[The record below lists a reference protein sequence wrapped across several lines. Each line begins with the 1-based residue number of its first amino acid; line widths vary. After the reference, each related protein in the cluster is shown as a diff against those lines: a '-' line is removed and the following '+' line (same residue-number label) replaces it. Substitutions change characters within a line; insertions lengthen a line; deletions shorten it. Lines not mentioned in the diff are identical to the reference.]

1 MGIGWSA
8 EIDEVIAGDLA
19 AGVAYLTPAE
29 GVVITPMAPLGIRD
43 ADAGTVTVTTSLG
56 LWKKLERIRAN
67 PSIAVAFHSR
77 DHADSNR
84 PEFVLVQGSASFS
97 TTPDRAWLESIR
109 PQWEHF
115 LGPIKGGLA
124 GRWLEVYYWQR
135 VAITIDVRRIIVWP
149 TRDCAGEPVVLGE
162 ALPGP
167 PPPQSPPRN
176 GTGPR
181 TDADRLAAE
190 VRSLPHALV
199 GWAGADG
206 LPMVTAVAAGGSSAA
221 GAELVVPAAVR
232 PEGGRR
238 AGLTA
243 HRFEPRMIGQEQRLY
258 TGWLD
263 VEGDRAVYAPHT
275 RAGYRLPASKV
286 AFTLGSGI
294 VTRRGIRKARERGL
308 APA

>member
-1 MGIGWSA
+1 MPTA
-8 EIDEVIAGDLA
+8 
-19 AGVAYLTPAE
+19 T
-29 GVVITPMAPLGIRD
+29 
-43 ADAGTVTVTTSLG
+43 
-56 LWKKLERIRAN
+56 
-67 PSIAVAFHSR
+67 
-77 DHADSNR
+77 
-84 PEFVLVQGSASFS
+84 VQGSASFS

-109 PQWEHF
+109 PRWEHF

-181 TDADRLAAE
+181 TDADRLATDK
-190 VRSLPHALV
+190 
-199 GWAGADG
+199 GW
-206 LPMVTAVAAGGSSAA
+206 VFK
-221 GAELVVPAAVR
+221 

-263 VEGDRAVYAPHT
+263 VEGNRAVYAPHT